1 MVSRPDTPTSG
12 ISTSSSRKSSS
23 KLRDRGGGDGGGRGG
38 DDIDVDEAENE
49 EEDEKPPV
57 ESAPCLSAGGD
68 YSACMMPP
76 NVNIPPGT
84 KVTKGDL
91 DLFRFVFMPSQD

>member
-12 ISTSSSRKSSS
+12 ISTSSSSKRSASKQRERGADGDSGRKDE
-23 KLRDRGGGDGGGRGG
+23 DRQP
-38 DDIDVDEAENE
+38 IKTE
-49 EEDEKPPV
+49 P
-57 ESAPCLSAGGD
+57 APCLSAGGD
-68 YSACMMPP
+68 YSTCMMPS

-91 DLFRFVFMPSQD
+91 ELFR